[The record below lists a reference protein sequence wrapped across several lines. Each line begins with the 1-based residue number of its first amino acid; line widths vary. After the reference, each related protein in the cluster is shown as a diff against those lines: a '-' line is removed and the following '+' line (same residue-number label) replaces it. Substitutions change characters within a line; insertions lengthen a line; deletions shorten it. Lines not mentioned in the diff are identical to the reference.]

1 MKKLKYLSISLLA
14 YTITAIK
21 VGGSWN
27 RILIASII
35 PHVEFSSSYAAL
47 LVAIFGASLSPYL
60 YFWQASEEAEEDV
73 DKYNIQE
80 IGKGKP
86 MITRKVFRLMK
97 EDIAIGMAISRS
109 IAWFIIISTAASST
123 GVSFCGYHIKD
134 NFCYRN
140 NWCWI
145 VSNTCNSW

>member
-1 MKKLKYLSISLLA
+1 MVFVIVSYKVFIIAAEILVPYKRYVKILKYLSFFLLA
-14 YTITAIK
+14 YAITAII

-27 RILIASII
+27 QILIASII

-86 MITRKVFRLMK
+86 MIT
-97 EDIAIGMAISRS
+97 
-109 IAWFIIISTAASST
+109 
-123 GVSFCGYHIKD
+123 
-134 NFCYRN
+134 
-140 NWCWI
+140 
-145 VSNTCNSW
+145 